1 MEVSSLYKKKI
12 LLICNPRSGRNGV
25 RAHAYAIAALFPQDR
40 YSVTVKKT
48 VCRGDAAETA
58 YIYASE
64 YDIIAACGGDGT
76 LSEVIGGVIRS
87 GCDVPVGYIPMGSTN
102 DFATTSGIPFDVRE
116 AVGVIISGHTNTY
129 DTAVFNNR
137 PFSYIACFGPGA
149 RVSYST
155 PQRMKNTFG
164 YGAYMVN
171 GVFFN
176 AIPTLM
182 EARAKHI
189 HVEYDGN
196 STEGDFI
203 FGAVSNALAVAG
215 MFRFDENKIC
225 LNDGRF
231 ELLLVKKADSP
242 SGIIGMMNSVRKGEL
257 NGDSLVFLSAS
268 DVRLT
273 FENAAGWTVDGEYGG
288 SERSVHIAVKKQT
301 VRIFSP
307 ESPLFVK

>member
-1 MEVSSLYKKKI
+1 MSSLYKKKI
-12 LLICNPRSGRNGV
+12 LLICNPRSGKNGA

-40 YSVTVKKT
+40 YAVTVKKT

-58 YIYASE
+58 YIYANK
-64 YDIIAACGGDGT
+64 YDIIAAAGGDGT
-76 LSEVIGGVIRS
+76 LSEVISGVARS
-87 GCDVPVGYIPMGSTN
+87 GADVPIGYIPMGSTN
-102 DFATTSGIPFDVRE
+102 DFASTSGIPFDVRE
-116 AVGVIISGHTNTY
+116 AVGIIISGHTNTY

-155 PQRMKNTFG
+155 TQRMKNTFG

-176 AIPTLM
+176 AISTLM
-182 EARAKHI
+182 EARPKHI
-189 HVEYDGN
+189 AVEYDG
-196 STEGDFI
+196 SSIEGDFI

-225 LNDGRF
+225 LNDGKF

-242 SGIIGMMNSVRKGEL
+242 SDIFGMVNNVRRGEM
-257 NGDSLVFLSAS
+257 NGDSLIFLSAS
-268 DVRLT
+268 DIRMT

-288 SERSVHIAVKKQT
+288 SERSVHINVNKQS

-307 ESPLFVK
+307 KSTLFVK